1 MLFQSLSLPLLLLPF
16 LLLLLLL
23 LLLQVYSFK
32 GGHVKP
38 KNERFNKTPHPYEL
52 TFDEKAVITEIQ
64 ETPDIPFVAYVTV
77 AADVLAMLILLMV

>member
-1 MLFQSLSLPLLLLPF
+1 M
-16 LLLLLLL
+16 
-23 LLLQVYSFK
+23 
-32 GGHVKP
+32 KP

-77 AADVLAMLILLMV
+77 AADAAGSVDIADGVALSGLSIFFCANDVCAAFL